1 MQYPAVTREL
11 WSWPIP
17 SHPTCAHTV
26 EGDDNLR
33 VGKVGL
39 LLPGRRLIGRVRV
52 PVVLPVPR
60 LAFWPPF
67 LALFGP
73 GLLGL
78 RPSVFLVPSPRLRLG
93 VSLALLW
100 LRLRAPLLALL
111 GRGGWLFGSLR
122 FRLRL
127 RMCQQPW
134 SSPMPILLRQ
144 RASHA
149 P

>member
-1 MQYPAVTREL
+1 VVLAH
-11 WSWPIP
+11 PIP

-26 EGDDNLR
+26 EGDDNFR

-39 LLPGRRLIGRVRV
+39 LLPGRRLISRLRV
-52 PVVLPVPR
+52 PVVLRVPC

-73 GLLGL
+73 CLLGL
-78 RPSVFLVPSPRLRLG
+78 RPGVFLVPSPGLRLG
-93 VSLALLW
+93 LSLALFW
-100 LRLRAPLLALL
+100 LRLRAPLLALR

-127 RMCQQPW
+127 RIRLRMCQQPW
-134 SSPMPILLRQ
+134 SFPMPMLLPQ
-144 RASHA
+144 RAAHA